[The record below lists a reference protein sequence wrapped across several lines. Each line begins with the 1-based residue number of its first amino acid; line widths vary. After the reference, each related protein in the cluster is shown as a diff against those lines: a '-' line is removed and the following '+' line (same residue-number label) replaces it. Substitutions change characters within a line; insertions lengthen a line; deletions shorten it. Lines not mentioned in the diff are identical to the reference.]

1 MLKKYK
7 ILTSIILF
15 SLLGIVGIMGVWLI
29 ENYRN
34 HSEIV
39 ASDIDRSLFNTIQ
52 TYYENHHEE
61 TSGSRLSFTQVI
73 GANFAHEMRKR
84 DLHIDSALILSIWDS
99 IITTDIKSEN
109 LSKIHKSHRFAR
121 GIIPGYMLQDMQLTS
136 ETIVRIDSL
145 LKENLILKGIRFDVK
160 LSSQILEKRPTRRN
174 GITRDA
180 EGNLHTRPVLVNP
193 QENLYLVG
201 MYKEPIWHILSL
213 ISLQIVL
220 AFVIFAALLGGFYY
234 LVWTIN
240 KQNRLAL
247 MRRSFV
253 NNMTHEL
260 KTPLATVM
268 AALEAIQRYSAK
280 DNKEKTAQFLQ
291 ISQRE
296 LHHLD
301 NIIDKVLKLDIN
313 EEEGVVLQKDRVVVH
328 KLLTECVETAYLGA
342 KKPVNIHY
350 HPTEDSL
357 VIFADYS
364 HLKNVFNNILD
375 NAIKYTEDKVEIHIS
390 VKEEGRYLSVA
401 IEDNGLGIDPI
412 YQKDI
417 FDMFF
422 RVPNG
427 HLHPVKGFGLGL
439 PYVKQVIEKHG
450 GQVKIMS
457 KLYNGSC
464 FTVLIPKM

>member
-15 SLLGIVGIMGVWLI
+15 SLLGIVGIMGVWLL

-34 HSEIV
+34 QGEIV

-52 TYYENHHEE
+52 TYYENHHQGNNVGEMNI
-61 TSGSRLSFTQVI
+61 RQVI
-73 GANFAHEMRKR
+73 GANFAHELRKR
-84 DLHIDSALILSIWDS
+84 KFNVDSALVLSIWDS
-99 IITTDIKSEN
+99 IMMTHIKSD
-109 LSKIHKSHRFAR
+109 SSPKIHQSHRFAR
-121 GIIPGYMLQDMQLTS
+121 GIIPGFMLQDMPLTKES
-136 ETIVRIDSL
+136 ILQIESL
-145 LKENLILKGIRFDVK
+145 LKDNLRIKGVQFDVN
-160 LSSQILEKRPTRRN
+160 LAAQVLEKRPYRRN
-174 GITRDA
+174 GITKDT

-201 MYKEPIWHILSL
+201 IYKEPIWHILRL
-213 ISLQIVL
+213 ISFQIVL
-220 AFVIFAALLGGFYY
+220 AVIIFAALLGGFYY
-234 LVWTIN
+234 LIWTIN
-240 KQNRLAL
+240 RQNKLAM
-247 MRRSFV
+247 MRTSFV

-280 DNKEKTAQFLQ
+280 DNKEKTAQYLQ

-301 NIIDKVLKLDIN
+301 AIIDKVLKLDVN
-313 EEEGVVLQKDRVVVH
+313 AEEGIVLQKDRVDIN

-342 KKPVNIHY
+342 KKVVKINFQPSENTLFIV
-350 HPTEDSL
+350 
-357 VIFADYS
+357 ADYS

-375 NAIKYTEDKVEIHIS
+375 NAIKYARDEVAIQIS
-390 VKEEGRYLSVA
+390 VKIEGKYLSVA
-401 IEDNGLGIDPI
+401 IEDDGLGIDTV

-439 PYVKQVIEKHG
+439 PYVKQLIEKHG
-450 GQVKIMS
+450 GEVKLVS
-457 KLYNGSC
+457 KLHRGSC
-464 FTVLIPKM
+464 FTVIIPIG